1 MMNCQ
6 KIAELKRVVE
16 LQKKIAEI
24 LVFAESFWRFATVV
38 GNVRK
43 TAENLGNFI
52 KKNYRA
58 KTAENFLEEILVN
71 SKKN

>member
-24 LVFAESFWRFATVV
+24 LVFAESF
-38 GNVRK
+38 
-43 TAENLGNFI
+43 
-52 KKNYRA
+52 
-58 KTAENFLEEILVN
+58 
-71 SKKN
+71 